1 MDRTKRAA
9 LLAAVIVA
17 GTIGGLGG
25 FLGFAPVGSIIT
37 GLVLGCL
44 AGLLLIAAGRRAETF
59 HPTDPN
65 AHLADPTASSTDP
78 TASSADPTAYLDAQD
93 RAHRD
98 GDAPGDLSDTADEH
112 DQRPDDTPGA

>member
-25 FLGFAPVGSIIT
+25 FLGFPPVGSIIT

-65 AHLADPTASSTDP
+65 AHLADPTASSADP
-78 TASSADPTAYLDAQD
+78 ADPTADLAAQD

-98 GDAPGDLSDTADEH
+98 GDPPGDLSDTADEH

>member
-25 FLGFAPVGSIIT
+25 FLGFPPVGSIIT

-65 AHLADPTASSTDP
+65 AHLADPTADLAAP
-78 TASSADPTAYLDAQD
+78 D

-98 GDAPGDLSDTADEH
+98 GDPPGDLSDTADEH

>member
-25 FLGFAPVGSIIT
+25 FLGFPPVGSIIT

-65 AHLADPTASSTDP
+65 AHLADPTADL
-78 TASSADPTAYLDAQD
+78 AAQD

-98 GDAPGDLSDTADEH
+98 GDPPGDLSDTADEH

>member
-25 FLGFAPVGSIIT
+25 FLGFPVGGSIVT
-37 GLVLGCL
+37 GIVLGCF
-44 AGLLLIAAGRRAETF
+44 AGLLLLAAGRRAETF
-59 HPTDPN
+59 HPIDRNAHATDPI
-65 AHLADPTASSTDP
+65 
-78 TASSADPTAYLDAQD
+78 
-93 RAHRD
+93 
-98 GDAPGDLSDTADEH
+98 GDLGDPADEH

>member
-25 FLGFAPVGSIIT
+25 FLGFPPVGSIIT
-37 GLVLGCL
+37 GLVLGVL

-65 AHLADPTASSTDP
+65 AHLT
-78 TASSADPTAYLDAQD
+78 AQD
-93 RAHRD
+93 RARRP
-98 GDAPGDLSDTADEH
+98 GDPSGDLSETAGEP

>member
-25 FLGFAPVGSIIT
+25 FLGFPVVGSIVAGI
-37 GLVLGCL
+37 VLGCL

-59 HPTDPN
+59 HPTAPTTDLIDP
-65 AHLADPTASSTDP
+65 
-78 TASSADPTAYLDAQD
+78 
-93 RAHRD
+93 
-98 GDAPGDLSDTADEH
+98 ADEH
-112 DQRPDDTPGA
+112 DQRPDDTHGA

>member
-25 FLGFAPVGSIIT
+25 FLGFPPVGSIVT
-37 GLVLGCL
+37 GLVLGVL

-65 AHLADPTASSTDP
+65 AHLAS
-78 TASSADPTAYLDAQD
+78 QD

>member
-25 FLGFAPVGSIIT
+25 FLGFPAGGAIVT
-37 GLVLGCL
+37 GIVLGCL

-65 AHLADPTASSTDP
+65 THL
-78 TASSADPTAYLDAQD
+78 
-93 RAHRD
+93 
-98 GDAPGDLSDTADEH
+98 TADEH